1 MFDKVSE
8 FELVVEKRT
17 LCHGYDKMT
26 VLALTFAT
34 YYKFHVEYP
43 DNQSSIMTVSKKR
56 TANYKLNPK
65 NLNVSHNWWFFMMQ
79 Q

>member
-17 LCHGYDKMT
+17 LCHGYDKMA
-26 VLALTFAT
+26 VLALTFT
-34 YYKFHVEYP
+34 TYKFHVEYP
-43 DNQSSIMTVSKKR
+43 DNQSSTMTVFKKR
-56 TANYKLNPK
+56 TANYKLNSK